1 VSGRDADSLQAQRVH
16 RRALL
21 RYLAASPLVAGLGA
35 FACDA
40 PDDDDTA
47 IVDRLGTLGEPDQE
61 LGELVTAADQ
71 ALDVF
76 DLRVT
81 AESTL
86 PPAHYG
92 YIATGVDGDV
102 TLRANRTAFDR
113 LQIRNRRLVGVDN
126 VRTETTLLGTA
137 METPILVMPTGSQRA
152 FHPDGELATARAA
165 ASQKHLMMLSTVS
178 TTSVEDVTTARGA
191 PIWYQLYPTSKWE
204 ITQKLLRRAEGAGCP
219 VVVLTVDLT
228 VSSNRL
234 SLSRWIK
241 RDRRDCAQCHASAD
255 SYGSQNTTFTRKPMF
270 DGTGLQD
277 SDFNTPMLTWEFVDR
292 LKAATP
298 MKVVVK
304 GIVTSE
310 DAERCVSHG
319 ADGIVVSNHG
329 GRAEESGRGTIESLP
344 EVVRAV
350 RGRVPVI
357 LDSGVRRG
365 TDVFKALALGA
376 DAVGIG
382 RPYLWG
388 LGAFGQPGVEA
399 VLRILRAEL
408 RTVMAIAGARTI
420 AEIRDGRVVRSP

>member
-1 VSGRDADSLQAQRVH
+1 MSGGDPASRDAQRAQ

-21 RYLAASPLVAGLGA
+21 RYLAASPLLAGLGTL
-35 FACDA
+35 ACGSPDADDA
-40 PDDDDTA
+40 PVT
-47 IVDRLGTLGEPDQE
+47 DRFGTLGEPDQE
-61 LGELVTAADQ
+61 LGEVIIDAEQ

-81 AESTL
+81 AERTL

-102 TLRANRTAFDR
+102 TLRANRSAFDR
-113 LQIRNRRLVGVDN
+113 LQIRNRRLVGVEN
-126 VRTETTLLGTA
+126 VSTATTLLGTA

-165 ASQKHLMMLSTVS
+165 KSQKHLMMLSTVS
-178 TTSVEDVTTARGA
+178 TTSVEDATAARGE

-204 ITQKLLRRAEGAGCP
+204 ITQKLLRRAEAAGCP
-219 VVVLTVDLT
+219 VVVLTVDLP

-241 RDRRDCAQCHASAD
+241 RDRRDCTQCHASGDA
-255 SYGSQNTTFTRKPMF
+255 YGSQNTSFTRKPMF

-304 GIVTSE
+304 GIVTAE
-310 DAERCVSHG
+310 DAARCVSHG

-344 EVVRAV
+344 EVVTAV

-365 TDVFKALALGA
+365 ADVFKALALGA

-388 LGAFGQPGVEA
+388 LGAFGQPGVEV
-399 VLRILRAEL
+399 VLRILREEL
-408 RTVMAIAGARTI
+408 RTVMAISGARAI
-420 AEIRDGRVVRSP
+420 AEIREGRVVRSS